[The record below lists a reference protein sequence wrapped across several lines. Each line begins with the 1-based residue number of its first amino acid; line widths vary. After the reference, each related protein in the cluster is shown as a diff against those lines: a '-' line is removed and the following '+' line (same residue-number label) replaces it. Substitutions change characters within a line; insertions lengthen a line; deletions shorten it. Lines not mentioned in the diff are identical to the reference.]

1 MKYNNTRKLEEIATT
16 LRQDVIKMLAHAG
29 SGHTAG
35 PLGLADIFS
44 ALYFNVLKHNPKKPK
59 WEQRDRL
66 CLSCGHVV
74 PIRYAAMARAGYFP
88 VAKLMTLRKLGSP
101 LQGHPSYQDMPALEH
116 SSGPLGQ
123 GVSVA
128 VGMALAA
135 KMKKQ
140 KHFVYCITSD
150 GEHDEGETWEAI
162 LCAAKYKLDNL
173 IFILDRNMIQIDG
186 FTEKIMP
193 LKNLHAKYSDFGWHV
208 LHLDGNN
215 MKEVLDAFTKAKKL
229 KGKPKVM
236 ICHTVPGKGVSFM
249 ENKWEWH
256 GKAPSA
262 DEAKKALE
270 ELSPRLSWRAPR
282 LSW

>member
-1 MKYNNTRKLEEIATT
+1 MKYNINQLEKIANT
-16 LRQDVIKMLAHAG
+16 LRQDVIRMLVEAE
-29 SGHTAG
+29 SGHTAS
-35 PLGLADIFS
+35 PLGLADIFA
-44 ALYFNVLKHNPKKPK
+44 ALYFNVLKHNPKNPK
-59 WEQRDRL
+59 WDQRDRL

-88 VAKLMTLRKLGSP
+88 LSWLKTLRKLDSK
-101 LQGHPSYQDMPALEH
+101 LQGHPSYTDLPALEH

-140 KHFVYCITSD
+140 KHFIYCITSD

-162 LCAAKYKLDNL
+162 MTAAKYKLDNL

-193 LKNLHAKYSDFGWHV
+193 LTHLHQKYLAFKWHV
-208 LHLDGNN
+208 QQIDGNN
-215 MKEVLDAFTKAKKL
+215 IKEILAAIEKAKKV
-229 KGKPKVM
+229 KGQPKV
-236 ICHTVPGKGVSFM
+236 IVAHTVPGKGVSFM
-249 ENKWEWH
+249 EKKWEWH
-256 GKAPSA
+256 GKAPNKV
-262 DEAKKALE
+262 EAEKALR
-270 ELSPRLSWRAPR
+270 ELANSK
-282 LSW
+282 

>member
-1 MKYNNTRKLEEIATT
+1 MKYNIKQLEQMANT
-16 LRQDVIKMLAHAG
+16 LRQDVIRMLVKAG

-35 PLGLADIFS
+35 PLGLADIFA
-44 ALYFNVLKHNPKKPK
+44 ALYFNVLKHNPKNPK
-59 WEQRDRL
+59 WVQRDRL

-88 VAKLMTLRKLGSP
+88 LSWLKTLRKLGSK

-135 KMKKQ
+135 KMNKQ
-140 KHFVYCITSD
+140 KHFVYCVTSD
-150 GEHDEGETWEAI
+150 GEQDEGQTWEAV
-162 LCAAKYKLDNL
+162 LGAAKYKLDNL
-173 IFILDRNMIQIDG
+173 IFILDRNNIQIDG
-186 FTEKIMP
+186 TADKIMP
-193 LKNLHAKYSDFGWHV
+193 LKPLCEKYEKFNWHV
-208 LHLDGNN
+208 LHIDGNN
-215 MKEVLDAFTKAKKL
+215 MKELLAGFAKAKKL

-256 GKAPSA
+256 GKAPSKL
-262 DEAKKALE
+262 EAEKALKK
-270 ELSPRLSWRAPR
+270 LGSLSW
-282 LSW
+282 

>member
-1 MKYNNTRKLEEIATT
+1 MKYNNTKKLEEIAST
-16 LRQDVIKMLAHAG
+16 LRQDVIKMLAEAG
-29 SGHTAG
+29 SGHPAG
-35 PLGLADIFS
+35 SLGLADIFS
-44 ALYFNVLKHNPKKPK
+44 ALYFNVLKHNPKNPK

-74 PIRYAAMARAGYFP
+74 PIRYAAMARSGYFP

-140 KHFVYCITSD
+140 KHFIYCITSD
-150 GEHDEGETWEAI
+150 GEHNEGQTWEAI
-162 LCAAKYKLDNL
+162 MTAAKYKLDNL
-173 IFILDRNMIQIDG
+173 IFVLDRNMIQIDG
-186 FTEKIMP
+186 YTEKIMP
-193 LKNLHAKYSDFGWHV
+193 LTHLHEKYLAFKWHV
-208 LHLDGNN
+208 QQIDGND
-215 MKEVLDAFTKAKKL
+215 MKQILKSIEKAKKI
-229 KGKPKVM
+229 KNKPKV
-236 ICHTVPGKGVSFM
+236 IIAHTVPGKGVSFM

-256 GKAPSA
+256 GKTPNKV
-262 DEAKKALE
+262 EAEKALK
-270 ELSPRLSWRAPR
+270 ELV
-282 LSW
+282 